1 MSVHIR
7 RAKVAAIWV
16 ASLLLSACA
25 TRIEPLAPNTIS
37 GRMTVRV
44 ESTDGGTPRSLSA
57 GFDLSGDARRG
68 TLSLA
73 TPLGTQLAQARW
85 SPQQATL
92 VTPKGETPYPD
103 MDALTR
109 ELAGEALPIAA
120 FFDWLRGRPW
130 PDAPSTPHS
139 PPEDGFSQLGWQVM
153 LAGFERGVFAAHR
166 EAPPAV
172 SVRAVL
178 DRPQ

>member
-1 MSVHIR
+1 VSVRSARGTI
-7 RAKVAAIWV
+7 AAVWVAA
-16 ASLLLSACA
+16 LLLSACA
-25 TRIEPLAPNTIS
+25 TRIEPLAADTIS
-37 GRMTVRV
+37 GRLSVRV
-44 ESTDGGTPRSLSA
+44 ESADGKTPRTLSA
-57 GFDLSGDARRG
+57 AFELSGDAVRG

-85 SPQQATL
+85 SPQRATL
-92 VTPKGETPYPD
+92 VTPKGEAQYPD
-103 MDALTR
+103 MNTLTR

-130 PDAPSTPHS
+130 PDAPSTPMP
-139 PPEDGFSQLGWQVM
+139 PPEEGFSQLGWQVM
-153 LAGFERGVFAAHR
+153 LAGMDRGMFAAHR
-166 EAPPAV
+166 DAAPAV

>member
-1 MSVHIR
+1 VSGR
-7 RAKVAAIWV
+7 SARAKIAAISV

-25 TRIEPLAPNTIS
+25 TRIEPLAPDSIS
-37 GRMTVRV
+37 GRMSVRV
-44 ESTDGGTPRSLSA
+44 ESAEGGTPRTLSA
-57 GFDLSGDARRG
+57 GFELSGDAKRG

-92 VTPKGETPYPD
+92 VTPKGEAQFPD

-109 ELAGEALPIAA
+109 ELAGEPLPIAA

-130 PDAPSTPHS
+130 PDAPSTPKAS
-139 PPEDGFSQLGWQVM
+139 PEVGFSQLGWQVM

-166 EAPPAV
+166 DAPPTV
-172 SVRAVL
+172 TVRAVL

>member
-1 MSVHIR
+1 MSVRIG
-7 RAKVAAIWV
+7 RANVAAIWV

-25 TRIEPLAPNTIS
+25 TRIEPLEADTIS

-44 ESTDGGTPRSLSA
+44 EADPNGTARTLSA
-57 GFDLSGDARRG
+57 GFELAGNARRG

-92 VTPKGETPYPD
+92 VTPKGEAQYPD

-153 LAGFERGVFAAHR
+153 LAGFERGIFAAR
-166 EAPPAV
+166 RDAPPAV